1 MIVFNIMGGGG
12 RLHCEKMASGC
23 RCIAQ
28 HRGRCRS
35 IDNLRGVKGKSPVH
49 SANSKLLANMSED
62 ESQLKN
68 HHLYYSQIKRLTHH
82 IVTIFCCLHHREQW
96 VVFCPNV
103 FSDTATWSSHLGR
116 HG

>member
-1 MIVFNIMGGGG
+1 M
-12 RLHCEKMASGC
+12 
-23 RCIAQ
+23 
-28 HRGRCRS
+28 
-35 IDNLRGVKGKSPVH
+35 H